1 MKYFAF
7 IILFFTLEILKSQNP
22 DFSNRYD
29 LGEIKIPALDEASG
43 IAASRKYPNVIW
55 SHNDGAQGKI
65 FAFDT
70 KGNFLAEFK
79 LNDSLFHPDSDFEDI
94 CIGPGPIDGIDYLYL
109 GDIGDNGATRTT
121 KYIIRFP
128 EPYIDI
134 NNSNTITQQIKSG
147 DLLPFSYPDSARD
160 SETLMIDP
168 LSKDIYHV
176 SKRETF
182 VAVYKMSYPQSINNS
197 NLLEKTNTLT
207 MGKSFFDGSGVTG
220 GDISPN
226 GKEIL
231 IRDYQVVYYYYRSDK
246 ESIKDAFNR
255 EPIIIS
261 QYNLFPFIEPQG
273 EAICWTFAGNGFFT
287 TGEIKQKIAPH
298 LSYFK
303 KNTTNIESEINSS
316 NFYINLVGN
325 NLIIQN
331 SNNITKCNI
340 QIYNNK
346 GKVLLVDSINENNNI
361 FSLCNLQNG
370 TYFVSISMGNS
381 VLYTKSISIVK

>member
-70 KGNFLAEFK
+70 KGSFLAEFK
-79 LNDSLFHPDSDFEDI
+79 LNDSLIHPDSDFEDI

-109 GDIGDNGATRTT
+109 GDIGDNGATRKT
-121 KYIIRFP
+121 KFVIRFP
-128 EPYIDI
+128 EPFVDI
-134 NNSNTITQQIKSG
+134 NNSNTITQQIKSE
-147 DLLPFSYPDSARD
+147 DLLPFSYPDITRD

-168 LSKDIYHV
+168 ISKDIYHV

-182 VAVYKMSYPQSINNS
+182 VAVYRMSYPQEIGKTTI
-197 NLLEKTNTLT
+197 LEKTNTLT
-207 MGKSFFDGSGVTG
+207 IGKSFFDGSGVTG

-231 IRDYQVVYYYYRSDK
+231 LRDYSSVYYYYLNK
-246 ESIKDAFNR
+246 NETIIDAFKR
-255 EPIIIS
+255 DPIIIP

-303 KNTTNIESEINSS
+303 KNSTNIENEINSS
-316 NFYINLVGN
+316 NFNIDLVDNNLV
-325 NLIIQN
+325 IQN
-331 SNNITKCNI
+331 CNNITKCNI
-340 QIYNNK
+340 QIYDNK

-361 FSLCNLQNG
+361 FSLSNLQNG

-381 VLYTKSISIVK
+381 ILYTKSISIVK